1 VAPPPKPGDAMPPK
15 ENPAPKGGAEA
26 AAAAAAPAIIHITLP
41 ADARLTI
48 DERPTQATSG
58 ERYFISPILQPGK
71 TYYYTF
77 KAEQV
82 RDSQTQSAEQRVYVR
97 AGQESRV
104 TLTIP
109 SASVAAR

>member
-1 VAPPPKPGDAMPPK
+1 
-15 ENPAPKGGAEA
+15 
-26 AAAAAAPAIIHITLP
+26 
-41 ADARLTI
+41 LTI

-71 TYYYTF
+71 QYYYTL
-77 KAEQV
+77 KAEAV
-82 RDSQTQSAEQRVYVR
+82 RDGQTQSVEQRVNIR
-97 AGQESRV
+97 AGQETRV